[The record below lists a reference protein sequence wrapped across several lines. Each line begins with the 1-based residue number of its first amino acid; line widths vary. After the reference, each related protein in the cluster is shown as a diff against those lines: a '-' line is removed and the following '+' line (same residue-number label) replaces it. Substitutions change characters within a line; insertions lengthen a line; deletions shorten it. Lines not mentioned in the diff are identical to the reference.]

1 MAAHNSSRFPS
12 QACLIA
18 DLSRDVQHQ
27 ILNIGN
33 YVFRP
38 LNFILAFLAFL
49 FNTLVIIAVAR
60 TKSLQYPAM
69 VMMCSLAVTD
79 IIFALYS
86 MFRYI
91 EVFTHEHKCPTSHT
105 HPLYFAIGGLCTLAT
120 LGNLAVISRDR
131 YLAVRRPV
139 WYRNHMTISRAF
151 KTVCLPWL
159 ISMVYAVAT
168 YLSILLGGVYAPV
181 ALAFVLLFFPCY
193 VTVIA
198 FCYLSIY
205 CRKNIQVGNLNDAFL
220 KREKRLANTV
230 AWILLILVLTY
241 FPGLLFGAVLV
252 AKGVNNLPFRPYYIT
267 FVQLNGALNPLLNF
281 SRIKMMRKAIRD
293 LFRCHP
299 QLQSS
304 SLASNNN
311 TSNER

>member
-1 MAAHNSSRFPS
+1 MAAHNSSRFSS

-38 LNFILAFLAFL
+38 LNFILAFLAFP

-79 IIFALYS
+79 IIFPLYS
-86 MFRYI
+86 MYRYI
-91 EVFTHEHKCPTSHT
+91 ETFTHEHMCAAISHS

-139 WYRNHMTISRAF
+139 WYRNHMTIQGR
-151 KTVCLPWL
+151 
-159 ISMVYAVAT
+159 IQD
-168 YLSILLGGVYAPV
+168 
-181 ALAFVLLFFPCY
+181 FF
-193 VTVIA
+193 
-198 FCYLSIY
+198 
-205 CRKNIQVGNLNDAFL
+205 
-220 KREKRLANTV
+220 
-230 AWILLILVLTY
+230 
-241 FPGLLFGAVLV
+241 
-252 AKGVNNLPFRPYYIT
+252 
-267 FVQLNGALNPLLNF
+267 
-281 SRIKMMRKAIRD
+281 
-293 LFRCHP
+293 
-299 QLQSS
+299 
-304 SLASNNN
+304 
-311 TSNER
+311 

>member
-1 MAAHNSSRFPS
+1 MAAHNSSWFPS

-18 DLSRDVQHQ
+18 DLSRDFQQQ
-27 ILNIGN
+27 ILHIGN

-79 IIFALYS
+79 IIFPLYS

-91 EVFTHEHKCPTSHT
+91 EVFNHEHKCPTWHT
-105 HPLYFAIGGLCTLAT
+105 HPLYFAIGALCTLAT

-131 YLAVRRPV
+131 YLAVRRPM

-168 YLSILLGGVYAPV
+168 YLTIRLGGVYAPV
-181 ALAFVLLFFPCY
+181 ALAFVILFFPCY
-193 VTVIA
+193 VIVIT
-198 FCYLSIY
+198 FCCLSIY

-230 AWILLILVLTY
+230 ARIL
-241 FPGLLFGAVLV
+241 
-252 AKGVNNLPFRPYYIT
+252 
-267 FVQLNGALNPLLNF
+267 
-281 SRIKMMRKAIRD
+281 
-293 LFRCHP
+293 
-299 QLQSS
+299 
-304 SLASNNN
+304 
-311 TSNER
+311 

>member
-1 MAAHNSSRFPS
+1 M
-12 QACLIA
+12 
-18 DLSRDVQHQ
+18 
-27 ILNIGN
+27 
-33 YVFRP
+33 
-38 LNFILAFLAFL
+38 
-49 FNTLVIIAVAR
+49 
-60 TKSLQYPAM
+60 
-69 VMMCSLAVTD
+69 
-79 IIFALYS
+79 
-86 MFRYI
+86 
-91 EVFTHEHKCPTSHT
+91 

-151 KTVCLPWL
+151 KAVCLAWL

-181 ALAFVLLFFPCY
+181 ALAFVLLFFPFY
-193 VTVIA
+193 VIVIA

-241 FPGLLFGAVLV
+241 FPGLLFGSVLD
-252 AKGVNNLPFRPYYIT
+252 AKGVNSLSFRPYYII

-281 SRIKMMRKAIRD
+281 SRIRMMRKAIRD
-293 LFRCHP
+293 LLRCHP

-304 SLASNNN
+304 CHLPTITTTA
-311 TSNER
+311 TTIALPITTIPIQQQPQ

>member
-1 MAAHNSSRFPS
+1 MEAQNSSQHPYE
-12 QACLIA
+12 ACLIA
-18 DLSRDVQHQ
+18 DLSSDVQHQ

-38 LNFILAFLAFL
+38 LSFILAFLTFV

-60 TKSLQYPAM
+60 TKSLQYPSM

-79 IIFALYS
+79 IIFPLYS
-86 MFRYI
+86 LYRYI
-91 EVFTHEHKCPTSHT
+91 EVFTHEHKCPTSHA
-105 HPLYFAIGGLCTLAT
+105 HPLYFAISGLCTLTT

-139 WYRNHMTISRAF
+139 WYRNHMKISRSF

-159 ISMVYAVAT
+159 ISVVYAVLTYFSKRSSRVYTPMAPVFLLVLFPF
-168 YLSILLGGVYAPV
+168 YLS
-181 ALAFVLLFFPCY
+181 
-193 VTVIA
+193 VIT

-205 CRKNIQVGNLNDAFL
+205 CRKNIQMGNLNEALL

-241 FPGLLFGAVLV
+241 FPGLLFGGVLV
-252 AKGVNNLPFRPYYIT
+252 AKGVIIIFPFGLIT
-267 FVQLNGALNPLLNF
+267 SFLCN
-281 SRIKMMRKAIRD
+281 
-293 LFRCHP
+293 
-299 QLQSS
+299 
-304 SLASNNN
+304 
-311 TSNER
+311 